1 MPRIALTMR
10 TLKDTK
16 ELVVKLDVGEDVL
29 RWSAGAPG
37 GLLSRKAAEGA
48 KQAES
53 ATWWQERV
61 LPHTGCSVQL
71 PRASRTEREELAG
84 HASGTESRRNCSI
97 NEVVFALVR
106 IDFLQPRDLSIF
118 RLGLQDRSRLFI

>member
-1 MPRIALTMR
+1 MPSIALTMR

-53 ATWWQERV
+53 AAWWQERV

-71 PRASRTEREELAG
+71 PP
-84 HASGTESRRNCSI
+84 NK
-97 NEVVFALVR
+97 
-106 IDFLQPRDLSIF
+106 
-118 RLGLQDRSRLFI
+118 QDRKGRAGWPRVWYREQKELFHK